1 MSKRNTI
8 VTPEA
13 RIMFPS
19 LFEPSAFE
27 SGRETYS
34 CLLVFESGAD
44 ISELENA
51 VKGAFNEKFPNG
63 AGNARHPINNGDDKV
78 ADWGEAFAGTRYV
91 RVSTLFKPAVVDRNR
106 QPIADPAAVYSG
118 CYVRAAVS
126 PYAYDARGNKGVA
139 LGLEA
144 IQFVRDGEA
153 TGGGG
158 AASVGLFSDL
168 GEGDKAKM
176 NNPFA

>member
-1 MSKRNTI
+1 MAKRNTI

-34 CLLVFESGAD
+34 CLLVFEEGAD
-44 ISELENA
+44 LAPLEAA
-51 VKGAFNEKFPNG
+51 VQEALRAKFPNG
-63 AGNARHPINNGDDKV
+63 ASGARNPINYGDNKV

-91 RVSTLFKPAVVDRNR
+91 RASTLFKPAVVGRNR
-106 QPIADPAAVYSG
+106 QPILDPAAVYSG

-126 PYAYDARGNKGVA
+126 PYAYDARGNRGVA

-153 TGGGG
+153 VGGGA

-168 GEGDKAKM
+168 GDDAKAQV
-176 NNPFA
+176 NNLFA